1 MKDFAGR
8 LLFIA
13 FVCLAFLIAIN
24 FKEIKNGYLEGRN
37 HVLSRHLK

>member
-24 FKEIKNGYLEGRN
+24 FKEIKNGYLKGYYQA
-37 HVLSRHLK
+37 SSKKI